1 MAFLQMQ
8 PQLLLGAPGHEAR
21 WPGALLPH
29 NPGMDPAPGMLRV
42 ALPRAMKGCNNV
54 LLIMPQWQLV
64 RGNTGSV
71 RLQQRVG

>member
-1 MAFLQMQ
+1 MTLATQHDQQHAVKGRSMAIAQCT
-8 PQLLLGAPGHEAR
+8 
-21 WPGALLPH
+21 PH